1 MPQFD
6 ILTLGSQTFWV
17 GFFTAL
23 LYYYSVKTLLPL
35 YVSVKKTRMKKLK
48 KNSSEILKFE
58 AKLKKKNS
66 NLITKNID
74 FLS

>member
-1 MPQFD
+1 
-6 ILTLGSQTFWV
+6 
-17 GFFTAL
+17 
-23 LYYYSVKTLLPL
+23 
-35 YVSVKKTRMKKLK
+35 VSVKKTRMKKLK

-66 NLITKNID
+66 NLITKNIH